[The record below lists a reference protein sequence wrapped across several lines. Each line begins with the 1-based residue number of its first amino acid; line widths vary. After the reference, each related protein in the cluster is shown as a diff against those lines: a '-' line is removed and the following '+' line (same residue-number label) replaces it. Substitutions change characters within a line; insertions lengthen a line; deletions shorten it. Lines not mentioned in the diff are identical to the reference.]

1 MKKLIK
7 PSGLLLFFSLI
18 MLAVISGCSS
28 DASDE
33 LPGTVSK
40 FITQYFPD
48 MGVKSYQT
56 SASGNSVVV
65 MSGGPTIMFDKDERW
80 TEIDGNGSVLPEV
93 LMYDELPPELY
104 SYLQSTEQQNGV
116 YELKR
121 DKYYYKLTMLDTV
134 LTYDIATGKVTYPG
148 SSSTE

>member
-1 MKKLIK
+1 
-7 PSGLLLFFSLI
+7 
-18 MLAVISGCSS
+18 
-28 DASDE
+28 
-33 LPGTVSK
+33 
-40 FITQYFPD
+40 
-48 MGVKSYQT
+48 
-56 SASGNSVVV
+56 
-65 MSGGPTIMFDKDERW
+65 
-80 TEIDGNGSVLPEV
+80 